1 MKYQTNKDLVE
12 SQFYLK
18 MLDDFCKSG
27 QVKIPDPAST
37 VMPWDLKE
45 DPLKDYLIHLFTL
58 KVTIAETGEEVQ
70 KFQRQVVNSRIK
82 SKIFYETVGKFIVE
96 CVHHMR
102 FQRQRAWTESHRAD
116 DVLDWTPFRR
126 MNEEVWRP
134 LLDQID
140 EEHRNDGFDKTF
152 FLRLF
157 GEESIQANHNG
168 EIHDGDTDRLHSSIG
183 ASKAE
188 NWERLV
194 RDWKA
199 CIEQQVISKLKD
211 FIALRQTHFE
221 SGLVRMMDQITR
233 NMKLKGISEQR
244 AVQAWEMMKNA
255 WTETEFERRLNEMK
269 IQDQYPE
276 IKEIVAKMGRV
287 ADANGKDRLTIASG
301 VDMKMEHSAGSD
313 IEGITVGDDLNSL
326 LPLELAQ
333 YSDEDMEGLFIYKY
347 RTRRLQTFRYKSE
360 MAKPSR
366 KLGFTHASRKGPMIV
381 CLDTSASM
389 YGTPERIS
397 STLIALLEETAEELE
412 RDCFLIDF
420 SVSTRA
426 IDLMEKRKAQRL
438 RKLGLNV
445 SAEDFSLANSA
456 DSTDSS
462 ASTASGNSSF
472 SDSGSHSGF
481 ASTGR
486 SVRRQPSTTH
496 LPFIGGGTSAK
507 KMMKQMFELLDNDGL
522 HYVNADVLWIT
533 DFLIPDPPQSMLAR
547 FKEYRDTGTRF
558 YGIRIVRDDDKEPNT
573 WKNYF
578 NQIYTIKYR
587 PLRRY

>member
-27 QVKIPDPAST
+27 QVKNPDPAST

-152 FLRLF
+152 FLWLF

-183 ASKAE
+183 ASKVE

-221 SGLVRMMDQITR
+221 TGLVRMMDQITR

-301 VDMKMEHSAGSD
+301 VDMKMEHSSGSD

-397 STLIALLEETAEELE
+397 STLISLIEETAEELE

-426 IDLMEKRKAQRL
+426 IDLMAKRKVERL
-438 RKLGLNV
+438 KKIGINIV
-445 SAEDFSLANSA
+445 EGTEDTA
-456 DSTDSS
+456 S
-462 ASTASGNSSF
+462 AS
-472 SDSGSHSGF
+472 
-481 ASTGR
+481 
-486 SVRRQPSTTH
+486 H

-507 KMMKQMFELLDNDGL
+507 KMMSQMFELLDHDGL

-533 DFLIPDPPQSMLAR
+533 DFLIPNPSQAMLSR
-547 FKEYRDTGTRF
+547 FKEYKETGTRF
-558 YGIRIVRDDDKEPNT
+558 YGIRIVRSDDKESNE
-573 WKNYF
+573 WKSYF
-578 NQIYTIKYR
+578 NQIYTVRYR

>member
-1 MKYQTNKDLVE
+1 MKYQTNKDLAE
-12 SQFYLK
+12 AQYYLK
-18 MLDDFCKSG
+18 MLDDFCKTG
-27 QVKIPDPAST
+27 QVVIPEPSAN
-37 VMPWDLKE
+37 VMPWYLKG
-45 DPLKDYLIHLFTL
+45 DPLKDYLVHLFTL
-58 KVTIAETGEEVQ
+58 EVTLCTGEKVR
-70 KFQRQVVNSRIK
+70 KFEKQVVNSKIK
-82 SKIFYETVGKFIVE
+82 SKVFYDSVGKFIVE
-96 CVHHMR
+96 CVHHIR
-102 FQRQRAWTESHRAD
+102 FQRQRAWTESHRAE
-116 DVLDWTPFRR
+116 DVLDWTNFKR
-126 MNEEVWRP
+126 MDENVWHP
-134 LLDQID
+134 LLDQLAM
-140 EEHRNDGFDKTF
+140 EHEDDGFDKPF
-152 FLRLF
+152 FIRLF
-157 GEESIQANHNG
+157 AG
-168 EIHDGDTDRLHSSIG
+168 DGAT
-183 ASKAE
+183 KNE

-199 CIEQQVISKLKD
+199 CIERQTLSKLKN
-211 FIALRQTHFE
+211 FISIRQINFE
-221 SGLVRMMDQITR
+221 TGLVRLMDQVTR
-233 NMKLKGISEQR
+233 NIKTKGISEQR
-244 AVQAWEMMKNA
+244 AVQAWELMTNG
-255 WTETEFERRLNEMK
+255 WTETEFERRLNQMK
-269 IQDQYPE
+269 VQDRYPE

-438 RKLGLNV
+438 RKLGLTI
-445 SAEDFSLANSA
+445 SEE
-456 DSTDSS
+456 
-462 ASTASGNSSF
+462 
-472 SDSGSHSGF
+472 
-481 ASTGR
+481 
-486 SVRRQPSTTH
+486 QPSTTH

>member
-1 MKYQTNKDLVE
+1 MKYQTNKDLAE
-12 SQFYLK
+12 AQYYLK
-18 MLDDFCKSG
+18 MLDDFCKTG
-27 QVKIPDPAST
+27 QVIIPEPSAD
-37 VMPWDLKE
+37 VKPWYQRN
-45 DPLKDYLIHLFTL
+45 DPLKDYLVHLFTL
-58 KVTIAETGEEVQ
+58 EVTLCTGEKVR
-70 KFQRQVVNSRIK
+70 KFEKQVVNSKIK
-82 SKIFYETVGKFIVE
+82 SKVFYDSVGKFIVE
-96 CVHHMR
+96 CVHHIR
-102 FQRQRAWTESHRAD
+102 FQRQRAWTENHRAD
-116 DVLDWTPFRR
+116 DVLDWTNFKR
-126 MNEEVWRP
+126 MDENVWHP
-134 LLDQID
+134 LLNQLAM
-140 EEHRNDGFDKTF
+140 EHEDDGFDKPF
-152 FLRLF
+152 FIRLF
-157 GEESIQANHNG
+157 KG
-168 EIHDGDTDRLHSSIG
+168 DGAT
-183 ASKAE
+183 KNE

-199 CIEQQVISKLKD
+199 CIEHQTLSKLKN
-211 FIALRQTHFE
+211 FISIRQNNFE
-221 SGLVRMMDQITR
+221 TGLVRLMDQVTR
-233 NMKLKGISEQR
+233 NIKTKGITEQR
-244 AVQAWEMMKNA
+244 AVQAWELMTNG
-255 WTETEFERRLNEMK
+255 WTETEFERRLNQMK
-269 IQDQYPE
+269 VQDRYPE

-333 YSDEDMEGLFIYKY
+333 YCDEDMEGLFIYKY

-438 RKLGLNV
+438 RKLGI
-445 SAEDFSLANSA
+445 AFS
-456 DSTDSS
+456 DSEILGTDYTDSS
-462 ASTASGNSSF
+462 SATNSSRP
-472 SDSGSHSGF
+472 SSATSSGF

-507 KMMKQMFELLDNDGL
+507 KMMKQMFELLDNDGMR
-522 HYVNADVLWIT
+522 YVNADVLWIT

-573 WKNYF
+573 WKDYF

>member
-140 EEHRNDGFDKTF
+140 EEHRNEGFDKTF

-221 SGLVRMMDQITR
+221 TGLVRMMDQITR

-301 VDMKMEHSAGSD
+301 VNMKMEHSSESD

-397 STLIALLEETAEELE
+397 STLISLIEETAEELE

-426 IDLMEKRKAQRL
+426 IDLMAKRKVERL
-438 RKLGLNV
+438 KKIGINIV
-445 SAEDFSLANSA
+445 EGAEDTA
-456 DSTDSS
+456 S
-462 ASTASGNSSF
+462 AS
-472 SDSGSHSGF
+472 
-481 ASTGR
+481 
-486 SVRRQPSTTH
+486 H

-507 KMMKQMFELLDNDGL
+507 KMMSQMFELLDHDGL

-533 DFLIPDPPQSMLAR
+533 DFLIPNPSQAMLSR
-547 FKEYRDTGTRF
+547 FKEYKETGTRF
-558 YGIRIVRDDDKEPNT
+558 YGIRIVRSDDKEPNE
-573 WKNYF
+573 WKDYF
-578 NQIYTIKYR
+578 NWIYTVRYR

>member
-1 MKYQTNKDLVE
+1 M
-12 SQFYLK
+12 
-18 MLDDFCKSG
+18 
-27 QVKIPDPAST
+27 
-37 VMPWDLKE
+37 
-45 DPLKDYLIHLFTL
+45 
-58 KVTIAETGEEVQ
+58 
-70 KFQRQVVNSRIK
+70 
-82 SKIFYETVGKFIVE
+82 
-96 CVHHMR
+96 
-102 FQRQRAWTESHRAD
+102 
-116 DVLDWTPFRR
+116 
-126 MNEEVWRP
+126 
-134 LLDQID
+134 
-140 EEHRNDGFDKTF
+140 
-152 FLRLF
+152 
-157 GEESIQANHNG
+157 
-168 EIHDGDTDRLHSSIG
+168 
-183 ASKAE
+183 
-188 NWERLV
+188 
-194 RDWKA
+194 
-199 CIEQQVISKLKD
+199 
-211 FIALRQTHFE
+211 
-221 SGLVRMMDQITR
+221 
-233 NMKLKGISEQR
+233 
-244 AVQAWEMMKNA
+244 
-255 WTETEFERRLNEMK
+255 
-269 IQDQYPE
+269 
-276 IKEIVAKMGRV
+276 
-287 ADANGKDRLTIASG
+287 
-301 VDMKMEHSAGSD
+301 
-313 IEGITVGDDLNSL
+313 
-326 LPLELAQ
+326 
-333 YSDEDMEGLFIYKY
+333 
-347 RTRRLQTFRYKSE
+347 
-360 MAKPSR
+360 
-366 KLGFTHASRKGPMIV
+366 
-381 CLDTSASM
+381 
-389 YGTPERIS
+389 
-397 STLIALLEETAEELE
+397 E

>member
-126 MNEEVWRP
+126 MNEEVWRS

-168 EIHDGDTDRLHSSIG
+168 DIHDGDTDRLHSSIG

-255 WTETEFERRLNEMK
+255 WTETEFERRLNDMK

-287 ADANGKDRLTIASG
+287 ADADGKDRLTIASG
-301 VDMKMEHSAGSD
+301 VDMKMEHSSGSD

-360 MAKPSR
+360 MSKPSR

-397 STLIALLEETAEELE
+397 STLISLLEETAEDLE

-426 IDLMEKRKAQRL
+426 IDLMAKRKAERL
-438 RKLGLNV
+438 KRIGITV
-445 SAEDFSLANSA
+445 VEVHESSGIPGTSESPENSA
-456 DSTDSS
+456 GLSS
-462 ASTASGNSSF
+462 DGQA
-472 SDSGSHSGF
+472 H
-481 ASTGR
+481 TGR
-486 SVRRQPSTTH
+486 GIRRQPTTTH

-507 KMMKQMFELLDNDGL
+507 KMMSQMFDLLDNDGL

-533 DFLIPDPPQSMLAR
+533 DFLIPNPPQQMLAR
-547 FKEYRDTGTRF
+547 FKEYKETGTRF
-558 YGIRIVRDDDKEPNT
+558 YGIRIVRDDDKEPNE
-573 WKNYF
+573 WKDYF
-578 NQIYTIKYR
+578 NHIYTIKYR

>member
-1 MKYQTNKDLVE
+1 MNYQTNKDLAE
-12 SQFYLK
+12 AQYYLK
-18 MLDDFCKSG
+18 MLDEFCKTG
-27 QVKIPDPAST
+27 QVVIPEPSGS
-37 VMPWDLKE
+37 VMPWNLKV
-45 DPLKDYLIHLFTL
+45 DPLKDYLVHLFTL
-58 KVTIAETGEEVQ
+58 EVTLCTGEKVR
-70 KFQRQVVNSRIK
+70 KFERQVVNSKIK
-82 SKIFYETVGKFIVE
+82 GKVFYDCVGNFVVE
-96 CVHHMR
+96 SVHHIR
-102 FQRQRAWTESHRAD
+102 FQRQRAWTENHRAD
-116 DVLDWTPFRR
+116 DVLDWTNFKR
-126 MNEEVWRP
+126 MDEKVWHP
-134 LLDQID
+134 LLNQLAM
-140 EEHRNDGFDKTF
+140 EHEDDGFDKPF
-152 FLRLF
+152 FIRLF
-157 GEESIQANHNG
+157 QG
-168 EIHDGDTDRLHSSIG
+168 DGAT
-183 ASKAE
+183 KNE

-199 CIEQQVISKLKD
+199 CIERQTLQKLKD
-211 FIALRQTHFE
+211 YISIRQNNFE
-221 SGLVRMMDQITR
+221 TGLIRMMDQVTR
-233 NMKLKGISEQR
+233 NIKMKGVSEQR
-244 AVQAWEMMKNA
+244 AVQAWELMTNG
-255 WTETEFERRLNEMK
+255 WTETEFERRLNQMK
-269 IQDQYPE
+269 VQDRYPE

-573 WKNYF
+573 WNNYF

-587 PLRRY
+587 ALRRY

>member
-221 SGLVRMMDQITR
+221 TGLVRMMDQITR

-301 VDMKMEHSAGSD
+301 VDMKMEHSSGSD

-360 MAKPSR
+360 MSKPSR

-397 STLIALLEETAEELE
+397 STLISLLEETAEDLE

-420 SVSTRA
+420 SISTRA
-426 IDLMEKRKAQRL
+426 IDLMAKRKAERL
-438 RKLGLNV
+438 KRIGITMME
-445 SAEDFSLANSA
+445 SAEA
-456 DSTDSS
+456 DAVPSVGDGQ
-462 ASTASGNSSF
+462 A
-472 SDSGSHSGF
+472 H
-481 ASTGR
+481 TGR
-486 SVRRQPSTTH
+486 GIRRQPTTTH

-507 KMMKQMFELLDNDGL
+507 KMMNQMFELLDNDGL

-533 DFLIPDPPQSMLAR
+533 DFLIPDPPQQLLSR
-547 FKEYRDTGTRF
+547 FREYKETGTRF
-558 YGIRIVRDDDKEPNT
+558 YGIRIVRDDDKEPNA
-573 WKNYF
+573 WKEYF
-578 NQIYTIKYR
+578 NQIYTIRYR

>member
-1 MKYQTNKDLVE
+1 MKYQNNKDLAE
-12 SQFYLK
+12 AQYYLK
-18 MLDDFCKSG
+18 MLDDFCKTG
-27 QVKIPDPAST
+27 QVIIPDSPQNI
-37 VMPWDLKE
+37 MPWNTKE

-58 KVTIAETGEEVQ
+58 KVTIPSTGEEVQ
-70 KFQRQVVNSRIK
+70 KFMRQVVNSKIK
-82 SKIFYETVGKFIVE
+82 SKVFYDSVGKFIVE
-96 CVHHMR
+96 CVHHIR
-102 FQRQRAWTESHRAD
+102 FQRQRAWTENHRAD
-116 DVLDWTPFRR
+116 EVLDWTSFKR
-126 MNEEVWRP
+126 MDELVWHP
-134 LLDQID
+134 LLDQLD
-140 EEHRNDGFDKTF
+140 MEHREDGFDKLF

-157 GEESIQANHNG
+157 K
-168 EIHDGDTDRLHSSIG
+168 DDG
-183 ASKAE
+183 ASKPE

-194 RDWKA
+194 RDWKV
-199 CIEQQVISKLKD
+199 CIERQTLSKLKS
-211 FIALRQTHFE
+211 FIALRQNNFE
-221 SGLVRMMDQITR
+221 TGLIRMMDQVTR
-233 NMKLKGISEQR
+233 NMKTKGVTEQR
-244 AVQAWEMMKNA
+244 AVQAWELMTNG

-269 IQDQYPE
+269 VQDRYPE

-301 VDMKMEHSAGSD
+301 VEMKMEHSAGSD

-360 MAKPSR
+360 MSKPSR

-397 STLIALLEETAEELE
+397 TTLISLLEQTAEDLE
-412 RDCFLIDF
+412 RDCYLIDF

-426 IDLMEKRKAQRL
+426 IDLMAKRKAQRL
-438 RKLGLNV
+438 KKIGITVVDEFGVESLAD
-445 SAEDFSLANSA
+445 SAESADYSYKSSA
-456 DSTDSS
+456 DSSSNSS
-462 ASTASGNSSF
+462 ADYSAEGM
-472 SDSGSHSGF
+472 GH
-481 ASTGR
+481 TGR
-486 SVRRQPSTTH
+486 SLRRQASTTH

-507 KMMKQMFELLDNDGL
+507 KMMNQMFDLLDNDGL

-533 DFLIPDPPQSMLAR
+533 DFLIPNPPQSMLAR

-558 YGIRIVRDDDKEPNT
+558 YGIRIVRDDDKEPNE
-573 WKNYF
+573 WKEYF

>member
-1 MKYQTNKDLVE
+1 MNCQTNKDLAE
-12 SQFYLK
+12 AQYYLK
-18 MLDDFCKSG
+18 MLDEFCKTG
-27 QVKIPDPAST
+27 QVVIPEPSAS
-37 VMPWDLKE
+37 VMPWNLKV
-45 DPLKDYLIHLFTL
+45 DPLKDYLVHLFTL
-58 KVTIAETGEEVQ
+58 EVTLCTGEKVR
-70 KFQRQVVNSRIK
+70 KFERQVVNSKIK
-82 SKIFYETVGKFIVE
+82 GKVFYDCVGKFIVE
-96 CVHHMR
+96 SVHHIR
-102 FQRQRAWTESHRAD
+102 FQRQRAWTENHRAD
-116 DVLDWTPFRR
+116 DVLDWTNFKR
-126 MNEEVWRP
+126 MDEKVWHP
-134 LLDQID
+134 LLNQLAM
-140 EEHRNDGFDKTF
+140 EHEDDGFDKPF
-152 FLRLF
+152 FIRLF
-157 GEESIQANHNG
+157 QG
-168 EIHDGDTDRLHSSIG
+168 DGAT
-183 ASKAE
+183 KNE

-199 CIEQQVISKLKD
+199 CIERQTLQKLKD
-211 FIALRQTHFE
+211 YISIRQNNFE
-221 SGLVRMMDQITR
+221 TGLIRMMDQVTR
-233 NMKLKGISEQR
+233 NIKMKGVSEQR
-244 AVQAWEMMKNA
+244 AVQAWELMTNG
-255 WTETEFERRLNEMK
+255 WTETEFERRLNQMK
-269 IQDQYPE
+269 VQDRYPE

-287 ADANGKDRLTIASG
+287 ADANGKDRLTIASS

-426 IDLMEKRKAQRL
+426 IDLMKKRKAQRL

>member
-126 MNEEVWRP
+126 MNEEVWKP

-221 SGLVRMMDQITR
+221 TGLVRMMDQITR

-287 ADANGKDRLTIASG
+287 ADADGKDRLTIASG
-301 VDMKMEHSAGSD
+301 VDMKMEHSSGSD

-360 MAKPSR
+360 MSKPSR

-397 STLIALLEETAEELE
+397 STLISLLEETAEDLE

-426 IDLMEKRKAQRL
+426 IDLMAKRKAERL
-438 RKLGLNV
+438 KRIGITV
-445 SAEDFSLANSA
+445 VEVHESSGIPGTSESPENSA
-456 DSTDSS
+456 GLSS
-462 ASTASGNSSF
+462 DGQA
-472 SDSGSHSGF
+472 H
-481 ASTGR
+481 TGR
-486 SVRRQPSTTH
+486 GIRRQPTTTH

-507 KMMKQMFELLDNDGL
+507 KMMNQMFDLLDNDGL

-533 DFLIPDPPQSMLAR
+533 DFLIPNPPQQMLAR
-547 FKEYRDTGTRF
+547 FKEYKETGTRF
-558 YGIRIVRDDDKEPNT
+558 YGIRIVRDDDKEPNE
-573 WKNYF
+573 WKDYF
-578 NQIYTIKYR
+578 NHIYTIKYR

>member
-183 ASKAE
+183 ASKVE

-221 SGLVRMMDQITR
+221 TGLVRMMDQITR

-244 AVQAWEMMKNA
+244 AVLAWEMMKNA

-301 VDMKMEHSAGSD
+301 VDMKMEHSSGSD

-397 STLIALLEETAEELE
+397 STLISLIEETAEELE

-426 IDLMEKRKAQRL
+426 IDLMAKRKVERL
-438 RKLGLNV
+438 KKIGINIV
-445 SAEDFSLANSA
+445 EGTEDTA
-456 DSTDSS
+456 S
-462 ASTASGNSSF
+462 AS
-472 SDSGSHSGF
+472 
-481 ASTGR
+481 
-486 SVRRQPSTTH
+486 H

-507 KMMKQMFELLDNDGL
+507 KMMSQMFELLDHDGL

-533 DFLIPDPPQSMLAR
+533 DFLIPNPSQAMLSR
-547 FKEYRDTGTRF
+547 FKEYKETGTRF
-558 YGIRIVRDDDKEPNT
+558 YGIRIVRSDDKEPNE
-573 WKNYF
+573 WKAYF
-578 NQIYTIKYR
+578 NRIYTVRYR

>member
-152 FLRLF
+152 FLQLF

-221 SGLVRMMDQITR
+221 TGLVRMMDQITR

-301 VDMKMEHSAGSD
+301 VDMKMEHSSGSD

-360 MAKPSR
+360 MSKPSR

-397 STLIALLEETAEELE
+397 STLISLLEETAEDLE

-426 IDLMEKRKAQRL
+426 IDLMAKRKAERL
-438 RKLGLNV
+438 KRIGITV
-445 SAEDFSLANSA
+445 MEVHESSGIPGTSESPENSA
-456 DSTDSS
+456 GLSS
-462 ASTASGNSSF
+462 DGQA
-472 SDSGSHSGF
+472 H
-481 ASTGR
+481 TGR
-486 SVRRQPSTTH
+486 GIRRQPTTTH

-507 KMMKQMFELLDNDGL
+507 KMMNLMFDLLDNDGL

-533 DFLIPDPPQSMLAR
+533 DFLIPNPPQQMLAR
-547 FKEYRDTGTRF
+547 FKEYKETGTRF
-558 YGIRIVRDDDKEPNT
+558 YGIRIVRDDDKEPNE
-573 WKNYF
+573 WKDYF
-578 NQIYTIKYR
+578 NHIYTIKYR

>member
-18 MLDDFCKSG
+18 ILDDFCKSG

-126 MNEEVWRP
+126 MNEEVWRS

-221 SGLVRMMDQITR
+221 TGLVRMMDQITR

-301 VDMKMEHSAGSD
+301 VDMKMEHSSGSD

-360 MAKPSR
+360 MSKPSR

-397 STLIALLEETAEELE
+397 STLISLLEETAEDLE

-426 IDLMEKRKAQRL
+426 IDLMAKRKAERL
-438 RKLGLNV
+438 KRIGITV
-445 SAEDFSLANSA
+445 VEVHESSGIPGTSESPENSA
-456 DSTDSS
+456 GLSS
-462 ASTASGNSSF
+462 DGQA
-472 SDSGSHSGF
+472 H
-481 ASTGR
+481 TGR
-486 SVRRQPSTTH
+486 GIRRQPTTTH

-507 KMMKQMFELLDNDGL
+507 KMMNQMFDLLDNDGL

-533 DFLIPDPPQSMLAR
+533 DFLIPNPPQQMLAR
-547 FKEYRDTGTRF
+547 FKEYKETGTRF
-558 YGIRIVRDDDKEPNT
+558 YGIRIVRDDDKEPNE
-573 WKNYF
+573 WKDYF
-578 NQIYTIKYR
+578 NHIYTIKYR